1 MDLVHLANFVRV
13 VDAGGFT
20 AAAAQ
25 LHVTQSTLSR
35 QIGLLERD
43 LGQRLLTRTGRG
55 AVATDAGTAFLAH
68 ARTLLE
74 LAERAREDLRDLN
87 ASPRGRVVIGLPPR
101 VAHVLA
107 APLVQRFRMRFPNA
121 VVTVAEA
128 LSLSLREWLIAGRID
143 LALLFDPPP
152 APQLVLEELLR
163 EPMLLVAPAASP
175 PLPPRVSLARLA
187 RTPLV
192 LPRAPNALR
201 ALIEGAAAARGT
213 SLRVVAEVDSVHT
226 VLSLVESAAAS
237 TVMPASGLAA
247 YGASASLRVAAI
259 GPPAILNR
267 LVLALPRARTATR
280 LVRETAA
287 IARELDFAALAGA
300 RPASKARARR
310 KG

>member
-1 MDLVHLANFVRV
+1 MDLTHLAHFVRV

-25 LHVTQSTLSR
+25 LHLTQSTLSR
-35 QIGLLERD
+35 QIGLLEQE

-55 AVATDAGTAFLAH
+55 VVATDAGAAFLAH

-87 ASPRGRVVIGLPPR
+87 ARPRGRVVIGLPPR

-107 APLVQRFRMRFPNA
+107 APLVQQFRERFPAA
-121 VVTVAEA
+121 VITVAEA
-128 LSLSLREWLIAGRID
+128 LSLNLREWLIGGRID

-152 APQLVLEELLR
+152 APQLEYEVLLR
-163 EPMLLVAPAASP
+163 EPMLLVAPAGSP
-175 PLPPRVSLARLA
+175 RLPARVSLARLA
-187 RTPLV
+187 SVPLV

-201 ALIEGAAAARGT
+201 ALIEGAAAARGVT
-213 SLRVVAEVDSVHT
+213 LQVVAEVDSVHT
-226 VLSLVESAAAS
+226 VLSLVKSGAGS

-247 YGASASLRVAAI
+247 YDAMRSLRVAAI

-267 LVLALPRARTATR
+267 LVLALPRARSSTR

-287 IARELDFAALAGA
+287 LARGLDFKAFAGGA
-300 RPASKARARR
+300 RRTRA
-310 KG
+310 